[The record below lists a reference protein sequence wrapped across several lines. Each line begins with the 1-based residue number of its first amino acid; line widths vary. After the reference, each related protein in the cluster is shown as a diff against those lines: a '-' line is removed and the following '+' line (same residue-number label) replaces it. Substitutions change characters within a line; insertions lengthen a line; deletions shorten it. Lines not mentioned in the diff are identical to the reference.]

1 MNQPWIDLAL
11 VAVFIGI
18 GGVFAAT
25 ELALVSLRESQLA
38 ALEARSARGARVA
51 AVARDPN
58 TFLAAVQVGVT
69 VAGFLSAAYGAT
81 ALAPYLSPAL
91 EGLGLERAT
100 AETVAVVVMTLLV
113 AYASLVF
120 GELAPKRLALQ
131 RAEAFA
137 LVVAPPLATLSRL
150 LRPLIWLLGR
160 STDLVVRLLGGD
172 PRRRG
177 ESMSDD
183 ELRSLVASHEGL
195 GDEEREIVA
204 DVLGAADRTIVEV
217 MRPRGDIVALRAGMT
232 IAEAREAVREQPY
245 SRYPVLRESA
255 DDIDRFVHVRDLAWA
270 EQPERRI
277 DELARPVAL
286 VPGTA
291 LVLPTLAALRDA
303 GAHLAIVVD
312 EYGGTDG
319 LVTLEDLV
327 EQLIGEVYDEYDPAD
342 RARGRM
348 APGPELS
355 TLPGDTTLDRVAE
368 LTGLTLE
375 EGPYET
381 VAGFVVARLGRLAQQ
396 GDAVAVDGATLTV
409 ATVRRRRITVV
420 RLDRASSTAEDA
432 EHAKGPATGES

>member
-1 MNQPWIDLAL
+1 MTQLWADLAL

-38 ALEARSARGARVA
+38 GLAARSARGARVA

-58 TFLAAVQVGVT
+58 TFLAAVQIGVT

-81 ALAPYLSPAL
+81 ALAPYLAPAL
-91 EGLGLERAT
+91 RTLGLDAAT
-100 AETVAVVVMTLLV
+100 AQSVAVVLMTLVV

-137 LVVAPPLATLSRL
+137 LVVAPPLAALSRA

-172 PRRRG
+172 PNRRG

-183 ELRSLVASHEGL
+183 ELRSLVDTHETL
-195 GDEEREIVA
+195 GDEERSIVRE
-204 DVLGAADRTIVEV
+204 VLDAADRSVVEV
-217 MRPRGDIVALRAGMT
+217 MRPRGDMVALRSDMT
-232 IAEAREAVREQPY
+232 VGDARELVRAQPY
-245 SRYPVLRESA
+245 SRYPIMRQGA
-255 DDIDRFVHVRDLAWA
+255 DDIEGFVHVRDLAWA
-270 EQPERRI
+270 
-277 DELARPVAL
+277 DDLAATVESLSRPVAL

-291 LVLPTLAALRDA
+291 RVLPTLTALRA
-303 GAHLAIVVD
+303 EGAHLAIVID

-327 EQLIGEVYDEYDPAD
+327 EELIGEVYDEHDPAD
-342 RARGRM
+342 RMRAAERAEAAGPSTVRGDLTIERFTE
-348 APGPELS
+348 A
-355 TLPGDTTLDRVAE
+355 
-368 LTGLTLE
+368 TGLDLE
-375 EGPYET
+375 PGPYET
-381 VAGFVVARLGRLAQQ
+381 VAGYLIARLGRLAVQ
-396 GDAVAVDGATLTV
+396 GDAVEIEGATLTALV
-409 ATVRRRRITVV
+409 VRRRRVV
-420 RLDRASSTAEDA
+420 EVRVEREVPQPEAA
-432 EHAKGPATGES
+432 

>member
-1 MNQPWIDLAL
+1 MTQLWADLAL

-38 ALEARSARGARVA
+38 GLAARSARGARVA

-58 TFLAAVQVGVT
+58 TFLAAVQIGVT

-81 ALAPYLSPAL
+81 ALAPYLAPAL
-91 EGLGLERAT
+91 RTLGLDAAT
-100 AETVAVVVMTLLV
+100 AQSVAVVLMTLVV

-137 LVVAPPLATLSRL
+137 LVVAPPLAALSRA

-172 PRRRG
+172 PNRRG

-183 ELRSLVASHEGL
+183 ELRSLVDTHETL
-195 GDEEREIVA
+195 GDEERSIVRE
-204 DVLGAADRTIVEV
+204 VLDAADRSVVEV
-217 MRPRGDIVALRAGMT
+217 MRPRGDMVALRSDMT
-232 IAEAREAVREQPY
+232 VGDARELVRAQPY
-245 SRYPVLRESA
+245 SRYPIMRQGA
-255 DDIDRFVHVRDLAWA
+255 DDIEGFVHVRDLAWA
-270 EQPERRI
+270 DDLDATVES
-277 DELARPVAL
+277 LSRPVAL

-291 LVLPTLAALRDA
+291 RVLPTLTALRA
-303 GAHLAIVVD
+303 EGAHLAIVID

-327 EQLIGEVYDEYDPAD
+327 EELIGEVYDEHDPAD
-342 RARGRM
+342 RMRAAERAEAAGPSTVRGDLTIERFTE
-348 APGPELS
+348 A
-355 TLPGDTTLDRVAE
+355 
-368 LTGLTLE
+368 TGLDLE
-375 EGPYET
+375 PGPYET
-381 VAGFVVARLGRLAQQ
+381 VAGYLIARLGRLAVQ
-396 GDAVAVDGATLTV
+396 GDAVEIEGATLTALV
-409 ATVRRRRITVV
+409 VRRRRVV
-420 RLDRASSTAEDA
+420 EVRVEREVPQPEAA
-432 EHAKGPATGES
+432 